1 MSACCENKDNRV
13 TVEVK
18 ESKTPQCQSVM
29 KIEVCSVCSRK
40 HYTLYAE
47 PLVLEMEANG

>member
-1 MSACCENKDNRV
+1 MNACCENKDNRV

-18 ESKTPQCQSVM
+18 ESETPQGQSVM